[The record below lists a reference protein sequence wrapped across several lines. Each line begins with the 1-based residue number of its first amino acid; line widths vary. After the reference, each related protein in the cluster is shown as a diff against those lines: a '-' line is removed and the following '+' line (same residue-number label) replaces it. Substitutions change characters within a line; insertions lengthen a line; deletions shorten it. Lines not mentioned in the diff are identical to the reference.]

1 MSTTSADIC
10 SAADA
15 LQGLVGFNHKQQ
27 RHIVR
32 FSEDSFGLDVDEASI
47 QPCAEFV
54 WVEQQDRVMSLSRE
68 RLSLLIEQ
76 HIDDRLNIA
85 APLHLYLQRSDLPEI
100 LAMRFQR

>member
-15 LQGLVGFNHKQQ
+15 LHGLVGFNHKQQ

-54 WVEQQDRVMSLSRE
+54 WVPLREKLMSLSRE
-68 RLSLLIEQ
+68 RLALLVEQ
-76 HIDDRLNIA
+76 HIDDRLNIG
-85 APLHLYLQRSDLPEI
+85 APLHLYLQRGDLPEI
-100 LAMRFQR
+100 LAERLPR